1 MLITQLLHMLE
12 QGETK
17 GGKPKE
23 ISICCLAAAHSYSI
37 GKLAV
42 IK

>member
-1 MLITQLLHMLE
+1 MLE
-12 QGETK
+12 HRETK

-23 ISICCLAAAHSYSI
+23 ISICFLAAAHFYSI
-37 GKLAV
+37 GKLTI

>member
-1 MLITQLLHMLE
+1 MLITQVLHMLE
-12 QGETK
+12 HGETK

-23 ISICCLAAAHSYSI
+23 ISICSLAEALSYSI

>member
-1 MLITQLLHMLE
+1 MLITQVLHMSE
-12 QGETK
+12 HGETK

-23 ISICCLAAAHSYSI
+23 ISICFLAAAHFYSI
-37 GKLAV
+37 GKLTV

>member
-1 MLITQLLHMLE
+1 MPITQVLHMSE
-12 QGETK
+12 HGETN
-17 GGKPKE
+17 GGKPEE
-23 ISICCLAAAHSYSI
+23 ISICFLAAALSYSI